1 MAITL
6 NGSSGVTTNTTP
18 LAQDLTVS
26 GSYYINN
33 AVYDTG
39 WTYDLSNA
47 SVAHH
52 IGTNT
57 SAPVRIRSNN
67 TDGIIVDSAGRVTM
81 PYQPAFHAYNTSND
95 TVAANA
101 TIPFPFKDLDVGG
114 NYNTS
119 TSTFTA
125 PVAGRYI
132 FNVGFNIYTP
142 SSSIRFFDVLMVVNG
157 VNISAGTNRGLRG
170 AGNYFTSGQ
179 YDGIA
184 GSFVIELQANDTV
197 SLAMGNAN
205 ASSLQMQN
213 DWCYFSG
220 YLLG

>member
-81 PYQPAFHAYNTSND
+81 PYQPAVQVDGALHSGLNYIGND
-95 TVAANA
+95 VRTN
-101 TIPFPFKDLDVGG
+101 VGG
-114 NYNTS
+114 HFNAS
-119 TSTFTA
+119 TGVFTA
-125 PVAGRYI
+125 PVSGTYLVSYYI
-132 FNVGFNIYTP
+132 TP
-142 SSSIRFFDVLMVVNG
+142 SDTNSHFLDIYVNSTKVGNNHLQYSSQYQAATNIKVLALNANDYVECRRRSDTYG
-157 VNISAGTNRGLRG
+157 IYG
-170 AGNYFTSGQ
+170 AGLS
-179 YDGIA
+179 I
-184 GSFVIELQANDTV
+184 
-197 SLAMGNAN
+197 
-205 ASSLQMQN
+205 
-213 DWCYFSG
+213 C
-220 YLLG
+220 LLG